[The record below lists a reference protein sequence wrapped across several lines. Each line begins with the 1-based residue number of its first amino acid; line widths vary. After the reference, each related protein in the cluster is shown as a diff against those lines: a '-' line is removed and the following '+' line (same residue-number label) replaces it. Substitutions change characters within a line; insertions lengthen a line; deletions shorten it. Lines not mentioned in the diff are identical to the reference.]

1 MRHGKRGRKLGRTKS
16 HRKAM
21 LANMSANLFR
31 HKQIKT
37 TDAKAKETRKI
48 AERLITLGK
57 KGDLNARRKAARILP
72 TKEDV
77 NILFHDIAPQYEER
91 NGGYTRIVKIGR
103 RNNDAAPMSIIELV
117 DFQRE
122 APTDTEE

>member
-1 MRHGKRGRKLGRTKS
+1 MRHAKRGRKLGRTKS

-31 HKQIKT
+31 HKQIRT
-37 TDAKAKETRKI
+37 TDAKAKETRKF

-57 KGDLNARRKAARILP
+57 KGDLNARRKAASILP

-77 NILFHDIAPQYEER
+77 NILFHEIAPQYEER

-103 RNNDAAPMSIIELV
+103 RNNDAAPISILELV

>member
-1 MRHGKRGRKLGRTKS
+1 MRHAKRGRKLGRTKS

-37 TDAKAKETRKI
+37 TDAKAKETRKV

-57 KGDLNARRKAARILP
+57 KGDLNARRKAASILP

-77 NILFHDIAPQYEER
+77 NILFHEIAPQYEER

-103 RNNDAAPMSIIELV
+103 RTNDAAPISILELV